1 MEAVGTH
8 VALRSSQLCLYQN
21 WSSALLVFGVPSVP
35 LIQCAFPLLFSCKC
49 AAFKKAFASHYPLVS
64 CFLDL
69 VPGHTCGAS
78 VTLAHQHITAR
89 LLWFFTR
96 PSWELG
102 CVLVQPTRHI
112 PVRGWE
118 LPIFGS

>member
-49 AAFKKAFASHYPLVS
+49 AAFKKAFASHYPLLSPAFLIWSLDTPVGLLLPWHTS
-64 CFLDL
+64 TLLPDCFGFSQDR
-69 VPGHTCGAS
+69 V
-78 VTLAHQHITAR
+78 
-89 LLWFFTR
+89 
-96 PSWELG
+96 
-102 CVLVQPTRHI
+102 
-112 PVRGWE
+112 
-118 LPIFGS
+118 GS